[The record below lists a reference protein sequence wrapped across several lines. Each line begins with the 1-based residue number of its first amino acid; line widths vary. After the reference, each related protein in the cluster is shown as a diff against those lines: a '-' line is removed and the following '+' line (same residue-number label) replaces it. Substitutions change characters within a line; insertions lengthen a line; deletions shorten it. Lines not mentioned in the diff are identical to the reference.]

1 MADGHDWVVK
11 KHSRA
16 GKAHDFPDFLPHV
29 RLIAVHFAVG
39 AEGFRLHEGAAVAA
53 AAGIGI
59 QSGTVRAKQPRRPRH
74 PGVCHDGEYL
84 HQRSPQLPRG
94 RDDGLYRQARQ
105 RQGYRKRPDGDRRL
119 TENRPQGCKRALPGA
134 GFVIYAG
141 YKSLKAGAG
150 YKTRPKFAMF
160 SPAFRCESAAAW
172 FSAALPFWPSRPRQ
186 PYAVPGRR
194 TESS

>member
-59 QSGTVRAKQPRRPRH
+59 QGGAVRASSRED
-74 PGVCHDGEYL
+74 HDI
-84 HQRSPQLPRG
+84 PVF
-94 RDDGLYRQARQ
+94 AMTANTFVN
-105 RQGYRKRPDGDRRL
+105 DRCSCREAGMTDYIAKPVSVKDIENAL
-119 TENRPQGCKRALPGA
+119 TE
-134 GFVIYAG
+134 I
-141 YKSLKAGAG
+141 
-150 YKTRPKFAMF
+150 
-160 SPAFRCESAAAW
+160 ED
-172 FSAALPFWPSRPRQ
+172 
-186 PYAVPGRR
+186 
-194 TESS
+194 